1 MLKGSVNLLN
11 TMVLFQLSNIGKRV
25 LAQTVFYQAR
35 RQLTDMSGN
44 WSLFTNAKQTEL
56 YAQYRPR
63 YTEDV
68 FKTIIDYCGETSSD
82 FHLAVDVGCG
92 SGQSTEPL
100 AKHFRRVLGLDV
112 SAMQIAK
119 APSNIPNVTFRICQ
133 AEDLSSVRT
142 GSADLVTV
150 AQAFH
155 WMDATKFFAEVDR
168 ILKPGGSLVI
178 YGYATCSLA
187 PKELDDYFKKFY
199 HSVLPEYWTGGR
211 KAVEDK
217 YTCFTIPYD
226 GWKRNDDMTIE
237 KNWSID
243 EFVGY
248 LGSWSAV
255 NEYNQKNPPGNI
267 LEKVRQEM
275 NNINQSLKEKG
286 DECKTDLHVTW
297 PVFMLMGHKPK

>member
-1 MLKGSVNLLN
+1 
-11 TMVLFQLSNIGKRV
+11 MVLIQLSNIGKRV
-25 LAQTVFYQAR
+25 LTQTLSFQVR
-35 RQLTDMSGN
+35 RQLTDMSSN

-68 FKTIIDYCGETSSD
+68 FKTILDYCGETSSD
-82 FHLAVDVGCG
+82 FSLAVDVGCG

-100 AKHFRRVLGLDV
+100 AKHFKR
-112 SAMQIAK
+112 
-119 APSNIPNVTFRICQ
+119 
-133 AEDLSSVRT
+133 
-142 GSADLVTV
+142 
-150 AQAFH
+150 AFH
-155 WMDATKFFAEVDR
+155 WMDGTKFFAEVDR

-187 PKELDDYFKKFY
+187 PKELDDYFQKFY

-217 YTCFTIPYD
+217 YTCFSIPYE

-237 KNWSID
+237 KDWSID

-255 NEYNQKNPPGNI
+255 NEYNQKNSPANI
-267 LEKVRQEM
+267 LEKVHLE
-275 NNINQSLKEKG
+275 
-286 DECKTDLHVTW
+286 
-297 PVFMLMGHKPK
+297 